1 MDYYS
6 LSDYMLSIT
15 IASIAAFIGITVIRK
30 VDFTRENKN
39 KVRILSIIVGA
50 IIYFTYLDSSFL
62 DIGSPSSLLTGIFV
76 FLFSSFAVYTAV
88 LAICSKEISF
98 QKLLLGA
105 IIFACCISLVNFID
119 IRTEMVEKNL
129 KMNIL
134 LFVSANILL
143 LGNTIATFRF
153 IRQLRKIEKVNIS
166 WIIYGS
172 IAVGIAFASIR
183 FTLFSSITLFS
194 NIDLFNNRDI
204 PISNWL
210 YLNDTLLPLTINVF
224 GLVFLELFPGFVS
237 DFYSEKQKELIN
249 KNKHQ
254 YETLFENQAIAIFTL
269 DASGKITKINKATQ
283 EMLGFQLKELKELSS
298 FSELIHAQRKD
309 EFLSLSVIAF
319 NGESQM
325 FETKLLTRMKTEV
338 NVQIT
343 LVPNFLEEELTH
355 ITIFAKDISEIV
367 EAREKIHHMAYH
379 DPLTLLPNR
388 RFFEEELSRRITASS
403 PDAQMAVC
411 FLDLDRFKLVNDIL
425 GHQAGDHL
433 LQVLA
438 NRFTAMN
445 KQDLVISR
453 LGGDEF
459 TFLFSDISSH
469 ENFEKQVEDVLSQIQ
484 TPFLLENQEFY
495 ITGSIGIA
503 LYPQDSCFGEDLMK
517 FADAAMYSAKEK
529 GKNMYEFYQNHLK
542 EMNPK
547 QLLLEADM
555 RKAVKEKQFEIYYQ
569 PQINFAT
576 GKVFG
581 VEALLR
587 WNHPEEG
594 LISPE
599 DFIATAEENQL
610 IIELGQWVLA
620 ESSKQVKIWQE
631 AGHKK
636 LHLSVNVSIKQF
648 FHQNFIKN
656 IEEIVKNTGY
666 ALDMLDLEITESMAI
681 RDVEYAKDIF
691 DKIRNLGIS
700 ISMDDFGTGYSSLNH
715 LKNFSIDRLKIDG
728 SLVQDIAT
736 DEKART
742 IINTIIV
749 MAKNLKLVSLA
760 ERVETVEQQDY
771 LTAIGCNEVQGYLYA
786 KPLNRNE
793 MTKFLKENFNANL
806 LKSSQMDYVP
816 PNYLE
821 VTDN

>member
-6 LSDYMLSIT
+6 LSDYVLSIT

-30 VDFTRENKN
+30 IDFIGEDKN
-39 KVRILSIIVGA
+39 KVRILSVIVGA
-50 IIYFTYLDSSFL
+50 IIYFTYLDSTFS
-62 DIGSPSSLLTGIFV
+62 DVGSPINLLIGIFV
-76 FLFSSFAVYTAV
+76 FLFSSFAVNTAIV
-88 LAICSKEISF
+88 AICAKEISF
-98 QKLLLGA
+98 QKLLLGS

-119 IRTEMVEKNL
+119 IRTEMFEKNL
-129 KMNIL
+129 KMNFF

-204 PISNWL
+204 PISEWL

-249 KNKHQ
+249 KNKRQ
-254 YETLFENQAIAIFTL
+254 YDTLFENQAIAIFTL
-269 DASGKITKINKATQ
+269 DANGKITKINKATQ

-298 FSELIHAQRKD
+298 FSELIHAHRKD
-309 EFLSLSVIAF
+309 EFLSLLVVAF

-325 FETKLLTRMKTEV
+325 FETRLFTHLKTHI

-343 LVPNFLEEELTH
+343 LVPNFSEEELTH

-367 EAREKIHHMAYH
+367 EAREKIHYMAYH

-388 RFFEEELSRRITASS
+388 RFFEEELSRRIAASS
-403 PDAQMAVC
+403 PNSQMAVC

-425 GHQAGDHL
+425 GHRAGDQL

-438 NRFTAMN
+438 NRFTATN
-445 KQDLVISR
+445 KQDVVISR

-459 TFLFSDISSH
+459 TFLFSDVSSH
-469 ENFEKQVEDVLSQIQ
+469 ENFKKQLEDILSQIQ

-495 ITGSIGIA
+495 ITGSVGIA

-517 FADAAMYSAKEK
+517 FADAAMYSAKDK
-529 GKNMYEFYQNHLK
+529 GKNMYEFYHNYLK

-547 QLLLEADM
+547 QLSLEADM
-555 RKAVKEKQFEIYYQ
+555 RKAVKEKQFEVYYQ

-576 GKVFG
+576 GKMFG

-587 WNHPEEG
+587 WNHPKEG
-594 LISPE
+594 LINPD
-599 DFIATAEENQL
+599 DFIAIAEDNQL
-610 IIELGQWVLA
+610 IIELGEWVLA
-620 ESSKQVKIWQE
+620 ESSQHVKIWQE
-631 AGHKK
+631 AGYEK
-636 LHLSVNVSIKQF
+636 LYLSVNVSIKQF
-648 FHQNFIKN
+648 FHQNFVRS
-656 IEEIVKNTGY
+656 IEEIFKNTGY
-666 ALDMLDLEITESMAI
+666 ALNMLDLEITESMAI

-691 DKIRNLGIS
+691 NKLRNLGIS

-742 IINTIIV
+742 IVNTITV
-749 MAKNLKLVSLA
+749 MAKNLNLVSLA
-760 ERVETVEQQDY
+760 EQVETLEQQDY

-786 KPLNRNE
+786 EPLSRNE
-793 MTKFLKENFNANL
+793 MAEFLKENFNANL
-806 LKSSQMDYVP
+806 LKNSQIDYVP
-816 PNYLE
+816 HNYSGMI
-821 VTDN
+821 DD